1 MDNFGTQFAIAEGFV
16 LLGMLVDAWD
26 TLEELPASCRAL
38 PEALK
43 VRLMICTR
51 LDHWE
56 MGKEIAGVIN
66 PEHDYEVREAAG
78 RFHLDHAI
86 ALCAAGNVP
95 EARAALTRLAVAW
108 PEGRALV
115 MDSEGLKEVW

>member
-56 MGKEIAGVIN
+56 MGKEIAGVIK

-95 EARAALTRLAVAW
+95 GARVALAALSLVW
-108 PEGRALV
+108 PEGEALALV
-115 MDSEGLKEVW
+115 SDALAAVW